1 MQSVF
6 EYSDILNAPVEVF
19 HFDTEIT
26 KPFPVETHRHYY
38 AEFILVTQGKATVA
52 VNDKSYTVNKGELVI
67 IPPQAMHSIF
77 RYGDEHLVFRGLKV
91 NLAWVGISGTYIP
104 RLDRYF
110 LNLGK
115 LTDVTYKFHEDM
127 LYGFDLEKFYEHI
140 LKEMTTRNY
149 GYDSIIN
156 ASIQE
161 FIINILRAYMQM
173 GITEQIKPV
182 DNRTHYAIEE
192 ILSYIDSNS
201 EYDLRV
207 SDIAEKCNMSYSYFA
222 KSFKEIYGQ
231 SCKEYIET
239 IRLNKAEKLLKFTD
253 MDIAQISQETGFSD
267 SSHLIKC
274 FRNKYNITPKQFRM
288 KNPSS
293 LES

>member
-6 EYSDILNAPVEVF
+6 EYSDILNAPVDVF
-19 HFDTEIT
+19 HFDTEIL
-26 KPFPVETHRHYY
+26 KPFPVETHMHYY
-38 AEFILVTQGKATVA
+38 AEFLVVTQGKATIT
-52 VNDKSYTVNKGELVI
+52 VNNSSYIVNKGELIV

-77 RYGDEHLVFRGLKV
+77 KYGDEHLVFRGLKV
-91 NLAWVGISGTYIP
+91 NLAWVGVSGTYIP
-104 RLDRYF
+104 RLDRFF

-115 LTDVTYKFHEDM
+115 LDNVTYKFNEDM
-127 LYGFDLEKFYEHI
+127 LYGFDLRKFYEHI
-140 LKEMTTRNY
+140 LKEMTTKNY
-149 GYDSIIN
+149 GYDSLVN

-161 FIINILRAYMQM
+161 FIINILRAYKQM
-173 GITEQIKPV
+173 GVTEQIKPV
-182 DNRTHYAIEE
+182 SNSTHYAIEE

-201 EYDLRV
+201 AYDLRV

-231 SCKEYIET
+231 SCKEYIEK

-288 KNPSS
+288 KNPST

>member
-1 MQSVF
+1 
-6 EYSDILNAPVEVF
+6 
-19 HFDTEIT
+19 
-26 KPFPVETHRHYY
+26 
-38 AEFILVTQGKATVA
+38 
-52 VNDKSYTVNKGELVI
+52 
-67 IPPQAMHSIF
+67 
-77 RYGDEHLVFRGLKV
+77 
-91 NLAWVGISGTYIP
+91 
-104 RLDRYF
+104 
-110 LNLGK
+110 
-115 LTDVTYKFHEDM
+115 
-127 LYGFDLEKFYEHI
+127 
-140 LKEMTTRNY
+140 
-149 GYDSIIN
+149 
-156 ASIQE
+156 
-161 FIINILRAYMQM
+161 M